1 MMFALNARAARGVRL
16 ALAAALGF
24 ALAGCSLAPRYERP
38 AAPVPARYAPVD
50 GPAEQGAEAAVAA
63 PDAALLDDWRAYFT
77 DPALRAWIDAALAN
91 NRDLRI
97 AAGRLDEA
105 RALYGV
111 QRADLMP
118 AVDANLGY
126 ERARQYDPVLRESAV
141 SGLYRAGVGIS
152 AYEFDL
158 FGRVRNLSDAALAEY
173 FATAD
178 AQRTVRIG
186 VIAEVAAA
194 YVSERSLHEQLALAQ
209 RTLDARERIASLTQ
223 RRYAAGTTDAIE
235 LRSAEMLVASAR
247 ASQAAL
253 QREHAQSVRA
263 LQLLAGD
270 FARTVPADG
279 AALDA
284 LALAIAP
291 VASGAPSALLERR
304 PDIRQAEARLKAA
317 NAQIGAA
324 RAAFFPRIAL
334 TTEYGSVSDAFSSL
348 FAGGTS
354 VWTFAPRITLPLF
367 AGGRN
372 RANLDVA
379 QARKHIAVAEYEKAV
394 QTAFREVA
402 DAFAARDWIERQL
415 AAQHDVYAADGARLK
430 LAERRYAGGVATYLE
445 LLDAQRSTYES
456 GQELIRL
463 KQLKL
468 ANAIALYR
476 ALGGGWTLADAAEPA
491 A

>member
-1 MMFALNARAARGVRL
+1 MMFALNARAALRVQV
-16 ALAAALGF
+16 ALAAAL
-24 ALAGCSLAPRYERP
+24 ALAGCTLAPRYERP
-38 AAPVPARYAPVD
+38 AAPVPATYAPVD
-50 GPAEQGAEAAVAA
+50 GGAA
-63 PDAALLDDWRAYFT
+63 PAAAATSPADAALLDDWRTYFT
-77 DPALRAWIDAALAN
+77 DAALQAWIDAALAN
-91 NRDLRI
+91 NRDLRV
-97 AAGRLDEA
+97 AAGRLEEA

-118 AVDANLGY
+118 SVDANLGY
-126 ERARQYDPVLRESAV
+126 DRARQYDPVVRESAI

-152 AYEFDL
+152 AYELDL
-158 FGRVRNLSDAALAEY
+158 FGRVRSLSDAALAEY
-173 FATAD
+173 FATAN

-186 VIAEVAAA
+186 VIADVAGA

-209 RTLDARERIASLTQ
+209 RTLDARERMAALTQ
-223 RRYAAGTTDAIE
+223 RRYAAGTSDAIE

-253 QREHAQSVRA
+253 EREHAQSVRA

-270 FARTVPADG
+270 FARNAPGDTT
-279 AALDA
+279 ALDT
-284 LALAIAP
+284 LSIAP
-291 VASGAPSALLERR
+291 VAPGAPSALLERR

-324 RAAFFPRIAL
+324 RAAFFPRITL
-334 TTEYGSVSDAFSSL
+334 TTDYGSVSDAFSSL
-348 FAGGTS
+348 FTGGTG
-354 VWTFAPRITLPLF
+354 VWTFAPRITLPIF

-379 QARKHIAVAEYEKAV
+379 NARKHIAVAEYEKTV

-402 DAFAARDWIERQL
+402 DAFAARDWIDRQL
-415 AAQHDVYAADGARLK
+415 VAQQDVYAADGARLK

-463 KQLKL
+463 KQLRL
-468 ANAIALYR
+468 ANAITLYR
-476 ALGGGWTLADAAEPA
+476 ALGGGWSPVSAEA
-491 A
+491 EASA

>member
-1 MMFALNARAARGVRL
+1 MVFRVNADARRRTRGT
-16 ALAAALGF
+16 LAAALSF
-24 ALAGCSLAPRYERP
+24 ALAGCSFAPRYERP
-38 AAPVPARYAPVD
+38 AAPVPPTYVSTDD
-50 GPAEQGAEAAVAA
+50 GAVASA
-63 PDAALLDDWRAYFT
+63 VPDAAPADTALLADWRAYFT
-77 DPALRAWIDAALAN
+77 DPALQAWIDAALAN
-91 NRDLRI
+91 NRDLRV
-97 AAGRLDEA
+97 AAARVEEA

-111 QRADLMP
+111 QRADLLP
-118 AVDANLGY
+118 SVDANLGY
-126 ERARQYDPVLRESAV
+126 ERTRQYDPVVRESAV

-152 AYEFDL
+152 AYELDL

-186 VIAEVAAA
+186 VIAEVAGA
-194 YVSERSLHEQLALAQ
+194 YVSERSLYEQLALAQ
-209 RTLDARERIASLTQ
+209 RTLDARTSMAALTQ
-223 RRYAAGTTDAIE
+223 RRYAAGTSDAIE
-235 LRSAEMLVASAR
+235 LRSAQMLVASAR

-253 QREHAQSVRA
+253 QREHAQAVRA

-270 FARTVPADG
+270 FARGVQGDAT
-279 AALDA
+279 ALDT
-284 LALAIAP
+284 LAIAP
-291 VASGAPSALLERR
+291 IAPGAPSELLERR
-304 PDIRQAEARLKAA
+304 PDVRQAEAHLKAA

-334 TTEYGSVSDAFSSL
+334 TTDYGSVSDAFSNL
-348 FAGGTS
+348 FAAGTN
-354 VWTFAPRITLPLF
+354 VWTFAPRITLPIF

-379 QARKHIAVAEYEKAV
+379 NARKHAAVAEYEKVV

-402 DAFAARDWIERQL
+402 DAFAARDSIERQL
-415 AAQHDVYAADGARLK
+415 AAQQDVHAADGARLK

-463 KQLKL
+463 KQLRL
-468 ANAIALYR
+468 TNAIALYR
-476 ALGGGWTLADAAEPA
+476 ALGGGWAPASAERAADT
-491 A
+491 

>member
-1 MMFALNARAARGVRL
+1 MFAWNARATLKVQL
-16 ALAAALGF
+16 ALAAAL

-38 AAPVPARYAPVD
+38 AAPVPGSYAPVD
-50 GPAEQGAEAAVAA
+50 DGAAAAA
-63 PDAALLDDWRAYFT
+63 AAAAATSADAALLDDWRGYFT
-77 DPALRAWIDAALAN
+77 DPALQAWIDAALAN

-97 AAGRLDEA
+97 AAARLDEA

-118 AVDANLGY
+118 PVDANLGY
-126 ERARQYDPVLRESAV
+126 ERTRQYDPVVRESAV
-141 SGLYRAGVGIS
+141 SGLYRAGVGVS
-152 AYEFDL
+152 AYELDL
-158 FGRVRNLSDAALAEY
+158 FGRVRSLSDAALAEY

-186 VIAEVAAA
+186 VIAEVAGA
-194 YVSERSLHEQLALAQ
+194 YVSERSLHAQLALAR
-209 RTLDARERIASLTQ
+209 RTLDAREHIASLTQ
-223 RRYAAGTTDAIE
+223 RRYAAGTSDAIE
-235 LRSAEMLVASAR
+235 LRSAQMLVASAR

-253 QREHAQSVRA
+253 AREHAQAVRA
-263 LQLLAGD
+263 LQWLAGD
-270 FARTVPADG
+270 FARNVPADG
-279 AALDA
+279 TALDT
-284 LALAIAP
+284 LAMAP
-291 VASGAPSALLERR
+291 VAPGAPSALLERR

-334 TTEYGSVSDAFSSL
+334 TTDYGSVSDAFSGL

-379 QARKHIAVAEYEKAV
+379 NARKHIAVAEYEKIV

-402 DAFAARDWIERQL
+402 DAFAARGWIDRQL
-415 AAQHDVYAADGARLK
+415 DAQQDVHAADGARLK

-463 KQLKL
+463 KALRL

-476 ALGGGWTLADAAEPA
+476 ALGGGWAPASADASA